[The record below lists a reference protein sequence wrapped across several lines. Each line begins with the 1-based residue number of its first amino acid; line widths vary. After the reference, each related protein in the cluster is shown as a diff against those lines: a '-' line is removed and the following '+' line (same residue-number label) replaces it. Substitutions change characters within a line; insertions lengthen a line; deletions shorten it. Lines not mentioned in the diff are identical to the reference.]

1 MRYHATS
8 GESERIYT
16 THPREYPVGGRKAL
30 NVTPWA
36 ERVLTRQQPYLG
48 RTPADVQSV
57 FFDHDL
63 IASLGCG
70 SVLNLPVVWD
80 GRTLGTIN
88 LLHEEGWYD
97 DGDCRRGAAVRRPGH
112 RRVSHAGEDLAMSG
126 FADYEAYDALGLAG
140 LVRQGKVTPV
150 ELLDAAIARVEARNA
165 KVNAVDDAALRLRR
179 ARPSPR
185 GYPTGRSAACPS
197 S

>member
-1 MRYHATS
+1 MRRAQAIDPRPHLAAVAAVATMPGQPQALHGALEAALGAVLGHRLFTLMRYHATS

-30 NVTPWA
+30 NATPWA
-36 ERVLTRQQPYLG
+36 ELVLKRQQPYLG
-48 RTPADVQSV
+48 RTPTDVQSV
-57 FFDHDL
+57 FFDHAL

-97 DGDCRRGAAVRRPGH
+97 EADAAV
-112 RRVSHAGEDLAMSG
+112 
-126 FADYEAYDALGLAG
+126 GL
-140 LVRQGKVTPV
+140 LF
-150 ELLDAAIARVEARNA
+150 
-165 KVNAVDDAALRLRR
+165 AALAIPAYLT
-179 ARPSPR
+179 PETTP
-185 GYPTGRSAACPS
+185 
-197 S
+197 